1 MLECKET
8 ENDKVLMNYLI
19 TNNKEQPVYEGIQVV
34 SIDTAISQ
42 LRKYKVVGV
51 DTETTGFN
59 WSSDTLLL
67 LQISTD
73 TDNYVFDCTT
83 VDISLLKNMFLSN
96 NVTKIFHNVKFDYK
110 FLLANNIITEN
121 VYDTMLAEQVIPVS
135 YTHLTLPTKA

>member
-1 MLECKET
+1 
-8 ENDKVLMNYLI
+8 MNYLI

-121 VYDTMLAEQVIPVS
+121 VYDLSLI
-135 YTHLTLPTKA
+135 HI